1 MSAAK
6 MRDVNSYQEKYQ
18 TLEKIY
24 AKCSLKKKREDYL
37 NRLEPVAPLWADA
50 IRNRKD
56 IHGST
61 IIPSNIDDAWKW
73 KQYYGI
79 IEEFMEV
86 PYSEL
91 QKKSLSLSQYYREVT
106 AKFAEKSAWYNLL
119 KKTESDISMRQALNG
134 WKLTVKKIGK
144 GTGKN
149 APKYRAE
156 ARKLMVK
163 CQEAVPSWI
172 MPIGKALETLNPRQN
187 IFDVVIIDEASQSDI
202 SSLAILYM
210 GKKLIIVGDDKQV
223 SPMAIGVEMESIN
236 RLRETYID

>member
-1 MSAAK
+1 
-6 MRDVNSYQEKYQ
+6 
-18 TLEKIY
+18 
-24 AKCSLKKKREDYL
+24 
-37 NRLEPVAPLWADA
+37 
-50 IRNRKD
+50 
-56 IHGST
+56 
-61 IIPSNIDDAWKW
+61 
-73 KQYYGI
+73 
-79 IEEFMEV
+79 
-86 PYSEL
+86 
-91 QKKSLSLSQYYREVT
+91 
-106 AKFAEKSAWYNLL
+106 
-119 KKTESDISMRQALNG
+119 MRQALNG

-236 RLRETYID
+236 RLRETYIDGKFLMLICMTLKLQFMI

>member
-1 MSAAK
+1 
-6 MRDVNSYQEKYQ
+6 
-18 TLEKIY
+18 
-24 AKCSLKKKREDYL
+24 
-37 NRLEPVAPLWADA
+37 
-50 IRNRKD
+50 
-56 IHGST
+56 
-61 IIPSNIDDAWKW
+61 
-73 KQYYGI
+73 
-79 IEEFMEV
+79 
-86 PYSEL
+86 
-91 QKKSLSLSQYYREVT
+91 
-106 AKFAEKSAWYNLL
+106 
-119 KKTESDISMRQALNG
+119 MRQALNG

-236 RLRETYID
+236 RLRETYIDGKIPNAHLYDLKTSIYDIAATTFQPLMLREHFRCMPEIIGFSNGLSYDYKIKPLRDPSNSILLPSVVNYRVADGERIGKTNPNEAKRLLH